1 MFELP
6 TENNKHPN
14 FERRGQGRGADSF
27 VSWIYPIWVQC
38 LNNFVAD
45 CSCWA
50 TSWTEGCDFMVRK
63 KNHCIDCILTWLY
76 KFSQGNGLIGNGEI
90 FWVNGWIYTRDR
102 QIICIIC
109 LGINSWD
116 EYRGVFGFKEG
127 RRKGAIHLCF
137 VFYIFR
143 RNNHLRPVSTSIR

>member
-1 MFELP
+1 MQCCARCLSYLQK
-6 TENNKHPN
+6 TNKHPN

-27 VSWIYPIWVQC
+27 VSWRYPIWIQC

-50 TSWTEGCDFMVRK
+50 TSWTEGCDFMARK

-109 LGINSWD
+109 LGINLWD
-116 EYRGVFGFKEG
+116 EYRGIFGFKEG
-127 RRKGAIHLCF
+127 RRKGAVSSSQNWTEIHLCF
-137 VFYIFR
+137 VF
-143 RNNHLRPVSTSIR
+143 